1 MTNNSL
7 IEGLKKLSRKEMT
20 RFRDF
25 CASPYHNKNIEVI
38 AFLEYLNK
46 IYPDFNEKRCDK
58 YTVWSKITK
67 RKTFNQAHF
76 NLLISYALR
85 LLESYLAVE
94 KLTLKTAEEQFL
106 SMEHLREKQLFKH
119 YEKLFRNTAK
129 SLKKGAYRDAD
140 YYLTQY
146 RFANE
151 SDQKYL
157 KVTQKRADDGLQQK
171 QDALDLWFMA
181 MKLRDACEMHM
192 RHRLYGQE
200 YEAGLL
206 AEILNKIK
214 AQQAHF
220 QDIPAVHI
228 YYLAYEM
235 LRSNEPKDY
244 FSLKEKIEQ
253 QSTLFPKSE
262 LQNIY
267 NYLQNFCIGQIN
279 QGATAFHKELFEIY
293 RSQLEKSLIFDKEG
307 NLLEWHYK
315 NIVTVG
321 LRSKNYDWVRSF
333 IEDYKKYLLDEVVE
347 NAYSFNL
354 ANYFF
359 AVQNYQ
365 EVLPL
370 LIQVEYSDMRYKLD
384 VRALLLRTYYH
395 LEETE
400 PFYALC
406 DSFNQLLIRNKALTD
421 FQRKGYH
428 NMIRMSR
435 RIFAWRASKNYVRK
449 VSFTLEG
456 EKISNELKSL
466 NPVFNAAW
474 LRGELALKK

>member
-1 MTNNSL
+1 MLNNSL

-20 RFRDF
+20 RFKDF
-25 CASPYHNKNIEVI
+25 SCSPYHNKNEEIT
-38 AFLEYLNK
+38 AFVAYLNG
-46 IYPDFNEKRCDK
+46 IYPDFTEKRCDK
-58 YTVWSKITK
+58 HKVWTKITK
-67 RKTFNQAHF
+67 RKAFNQAHF
-76 NLLISYALR
+76 NLLISYTLR
-85 LLESYLAVE
+85 LFEHFLAVE
-94 KLTLKTAEEQFL
+94 KLAIKPEEELFL
-106 SMEHLREKQLFKH
+106 SMENLRERQLFKH
-119 YEKLFRNTAK
+119 YEKMFRNTSK
-129 SLKKGAYRDAD
+129 NLQKGVYRDAD

-181 MKLRDACEMHM
+181 MKLRDACEMYM
-192 RHRLYGQE
+192 RHRLYGEE

-206 AEILNKIK
+206 TEVLNKI
-214 AQQAHF
+214 AEQATHF
-220 QDIPAVHI
+220 RDIPAVHI

-235 LRSNEPKDY
+235 LRSNEAKDY
-244 FSLKEKIEQ
+244 FLLKDKIEQ

-267 NYLQNFCIGQIN
+267 NYLQNFCIRQIN
-279 QGATAFHKELFEIY
+279 QGATEFHNELFEIY
-293 RSQLEKSLIFDKEG
+293 RSQLEKALIFDKEG

-321 LRSKNYDWVRSF
+321 LRSKNYDWVRAF
-333 IEDYKKYLLDEVVE
+333 IEDYKKYLLPEVVE

-359 AVQNYQ
+359 AVQDYQ

-384 VRALLLRTYYH
+384 VRSLLLRTYYH

-406 DSFNQLLIRNKALTD
+406 DSFNQLLIRTKTLTD

-435 RIFAWRASKNYVRK
+435 RIFAWRSAQRFVAKPDWERERGK
-449 VSFTLEG
+449 LQLELEG
-456 EKISNELKSL
+456 VK
-466 NPVFNAAW
+466 PVFNESW
-474 LRGELALKK
+474 LRGELEI

>member
-1 MTNNSL
+1 MINNSL
-7 IEGLKKLSRKEMT
+7 IQGLKKLSRKEMT

-25 CASPYHNKNIEVI
+25 SMSPYHNKNEEVI
-38 AFLEYLNK
+38 AFLEYMNAV
-46 IYPDFNEKRCDK
+46 YPDFNEKRCDK
-58 YTVWSKITK
+58 YKIWSKITQ

-76 NLLISYALR
+76 NLLISYTLR
-85 LLESYLAVE
+85 LFESFLAVE
-94 KLTLKTAEEQFL
+94 KLAIKTEEEQFFC
-106 SMEHLREKQLFKH
+106 MENLREKQLFKH
-119 YEKLFRNTAK
+119 YEKLFKNTGK
-129 SLKKGAYRDAD
+129 NLNKGDYRDAD

-151 SDQKYL
+151 RDQKYL
-157 KVTQKRADDGLQQK
+157 KVTQKREDDGLQQK

-181 MKLRDACEMHM
+181 MKLRDACEMYM

-206 AEILNKIK
+206 TEVLNKIAEQS
-214 AQQAHF
+214 AQF

-244 FSLKEKIEQ
+244 FLLKDKIEK
-253 QSTLFPKSE
+253 QSNLFPKSE

-267 NYLQNFCIGQIN
+267 NYLQNFCIRQIN
-279 QGATAFHKELFEIY
+279 QGETEFHKELFEIY
-293 RSQLEKSLIFDKEG
+293 RSQLEKALIFDKEG

-321 LRSKNYDWVRSF
+321 LRSKNYDWVRAF
-333 IEDYKKYLLDEVVE
+333 IEDYKKYLLTEVVE

-359 AVQNYQ
+359 AVENYQ

-384 VRALLLRTYYH
+384 VRSLLLRTYYH

-406 DSFNQLLIRNKALTD
+406 DSFNQLLIRAKALTD

-435 RIFAWRASKNYVRK
+435 KIFAWRSAKRFVAKPDWERERGK
-449 VSFTLEG
+449 LTVELEG
-456 EKISNELKSL
+456 VK
-466 NPVFNAAW
+466 PVFNATW
-474 LRGELALKK
+474 LKGELV

>member
-1 MTNNSL
+1 MIKNSI

-25 CASPYHNKNIEVI
+25 SSSPYHNKNEEVM
-38 AFLEYLNK
+38 AFVEYLSG
-46 IYPDFNEKRCDK
+46 IYPDFTEKRCNK
-58 YTVWSKITK
+58 HKIWSKITK
-67 RKTFNQAHF
+67 RKTFNQAHL
-76 NLLISYALR
+76 NLLISYTLR
-85 LLESYLAVE
+85 LFERFLAVE
-94 KLTLKTAEEQFL
+94 KLVIKTEEEQFL
-106 SMEHLREKQLFKH
+106 SMENLREKQLFKH
-119 YEKLFRNTAK
+119 YEKLFRNTSK
-129 SLKKGAYRDAD
+129 SLKKAVYRDAD

-181 MKLRDACEMHM
+181 MKLRDACEMYM
-192 RHRLYGQE
+192 RHRLYGEE

-206 AEILNKIK
+206 TEVLNKITE
-214 AQQAHF
+214 QTTHF
-220 QDIPAVHI
+220 KDIPAVHI

-235 LRSNEPKDY
+235 LRSNESKDY
-244 FSLKEKIEQ
+244 FLLKDKIEQ
-253 QSTLFPKSE
+253 QSKLFPKSE

-267 NYLQNFCIGQIN
+267 NYLQNFCIRQIN
-279 QGATAFHKELFEIY
+279 QGVTEFHNELFEIY
-293 RSQLEKSLIFDKEG
+293 RSQLEKALIFDKEG

-321 LRSKNYDWVRSF
+321 LRSKNYEWVRAF
-333 IEDYKKYLLDEVVE
+333 IENYKKYLLPEVVE

-384 VRALLLRTYYH
+384 VRSLLLRTYYH
-395 LEETE
+395 LKETE

-406 DSFNQLLIRNKALTD
+406 DSFNQLLIRTKTLTD

-435 RIFAWRASKNYVRK
+435 RIFAWRSSQRFVTKSDWEREREK
-449 VSFTLEG
+449 LQRELEDV
-456 EKISNELKSL
+456 K
-466 NPVFNAAW
+466 PVFNESW
-474 LRGELALKK
+474 LKGELV

>member
-1 MTNNSL
+1 MLNNSL
-7 IEGLKKLSRKEMT
+7 ILGLNKLSRKEMT

-25 CASPYHNKNIEVI
+25 SLSPYHNKNVEVV
-38 AFLEYLNK
+38 AFLEYLNG

-58 YTVWSKITK
+58 YKIWSKITK

-85 LLESYLAVE
+85 LFESFLAVE
-94 KLTLKTAEEQFL
+94 KLTTKTEEEQFL
-106 SMEHLREKQLFKH
+106 CMENLRERLLFKH
-119 YEKLFRNTAK
+119 YEKLFRNTSK
-129 SLKKGAYRDAD
+129 DLKKGEYRDAD

-157 KVTQKRADDGLQQK
+157 KVTQKRTDDGLQQK

-181 MKLRDACEMHM
+181 MKLRDACEMYM

-206 AEILNKIK
+206 TEVLDKIK
-214 AQQAHF
+214 TQQAHF

-235 LRSNEPKDY
+235 LRLNEAKDY
-244 FSLKEKIEQ
+244 FLLKDEIEK
-253 QSTLFPKSE
+253 QSSLFPKSE

-267 NYLQNFCIGQIN
+267 NYLQNFCIRQIN
-279 QGATAFHKELFEIY
+279 QGATEFHKELFQIY
-293 RSQLEKSLIFDKEG
+293 RSQLEKGLIFDKEG

-321 LRSKNYDWVRSF
+321 LRSKNYDWVRAF
-333 IEDYKKYLLDEVVE
+333 IEDYKKYLLPEVIE

-359 AVQNYQ
+359 AVKNYQ

-406 DSFNQLLIRNKALTD
+406 DSFNQLLIRTKVLTD

-428 NMIRMSR
+428 NMIKMSR
-435 RIFAWRASKNYVRK
+435 KIFAWRAARRFIAKPDWLREQGKLQVE
-449 VSFTLEG
+449 LEG
-456 EKISNELKSL
+456 LK
-466 NPVFNAAW
+466 PVFNEGW
-474 LRGELALKK
+474 LRGELKTQV

>member
-1 MTNNSL
+1 MLNNSL

-25 CASPYHNKNIEVI
+25 SSSPYHNKNEEVM
-38 AFLEYLNK
+38 AFVSYLSG
-46 IYPDFNEKRCDK
+46 IYPDFTEKRCDK
-58 YTVWSKITK
+58 YKIWTKITK

-76 NLLISYALR
+76 NLLISHALR
-85 LLESYLAVE
+85 LFERFLAVE
-94 KLTLKTAEEQFL
+94 KLAVKTEEEQFL
-106 SMEHLREKQLFKH
+106 SMENLREKQLFKH
-119 YEKLFRNTAK
+119 YEKLFRNTSK

-171 QDALDLWFMA
+171 QDALDLWFIA
-181 MKLRDACEMHM
+181 MKLRDACEMYM
-192 RHRLYGQE
+192 RHRLYGEE

-206 AEILNKIK
+206 VEVLQKIAREK
-214 AQQAHF
+214 AHF

-235 LRSNEPKDY
+235 LRSNAPKDY
-244 FSLKEKIEQ
+244 FLLKDKIEQ

-267 NYLQNFCIGQIN
+267 NYLQNFCIRQIN
-279 QGATAFHKELFEIY
+279 QGATEFHNELFEIY
-293 RSQLEKSLIFDKEG
+293 RSQLEKALIFDKEG

-321 LRSKNYDWVRSF
+321 LRSKNYAWVRAF
-333 IEDYKKYLLDEVVE
+333 IENYKKYLLPEVVE

-359 AVQNYQ
+359 AVENYQ

-384 VRALLLRTYYH
+384 VRSLLLRTYYH
-395 LEETE
+395 LKETE

-406 DSFNQLLIRNKALTD
+406 DSFNQLLIRTKSLTD

-428 NMIRMSR
+428 NMIKMSR
-435 RIFAWRASKNYVRK
+435 RIFAWRSSQRFVTKSDWMREHEKLQVE
-449 VSFTLEG
+449 LE
-456 EKISNELKSL
+456 EVK
-466 NPVFNAAW
+466 PVFNESW
-474 LRGELALKK
+474 LRGELV

>member
-1 MTNNSL
+1 MFNNSL
-7 IEGLKKLSRKEMT
+7 IESLKKLSRKEMT

-25 CASPYHNKNIEVI
+25 SLSPYHNKNVEVV
-38 AFLEYLNK
+38 ACLEYLNG
-46 IYPDFNEKRCDK
+46 IYPDFSEKRCDK
-58 YTVWSKITK
+58 HKVWSKITQ
-67 RKTFNQAHF
+67 RKSFNQAHF
-76 NLLISYALR
+76 NLLISYILR
-85 LLESYLAVE
+85 LFESFLAVE
-94 KLTLKTAEEQFL
+94 KLAVKTEEEQFL
-106 SMEHLREKQLFKH
+106 CMENLRERQLFKQ
-119 YEKLFRNTAK
+119 YEKVFRNTSK
-129 SLKKGAYRDAD
+129 NLKKEKYRDAD
-140 YYLTQY
+140 YYLMQY
-146 RFANE
+146 RFADE

-157 KVTQKRADDGLQQK
+157 KVTQKRTDDGLQQK

-192 RHRLYGQE
+192 RHRLYEQK

-206 AEILNKIK
+206 TEILNKIK
-214 AQQAHF
+214 EQKAHF

-235 LRSNEPKDY
+235 LCTNESKDY
-244 FSLKEKIEQ
+244 FLLKDKIEKQ
-253 QSTLFPKSE
+253 AGFFPKSE

-267 NYLQNFCIGQIN
+267 NYLQNFCIRQIN
-279 QGATAFHKELFEIY
+279 QGASEFHKELFEIY
-293 RSQLEKSLIFDKEG
+293 RSQLEKGLIFDKEG

-321 LRSKNYDWVRSF
+321 LRSKNYDWVRVF
-333 IEDYKKYLLDEVVE
+333 IEDYKKYLLPEVIE

-359 AVQNYQ
+359 ATKNYP

-384 VRALLLRTYYH
+384 VRALLLRTYFH
-395 LEETE
+395 LNETE

-406 DSFNQLLIRNKALTD
+406 DSFNQLLIRSKTLTN

-428 NMIRMSR
+428 NMIKMSR
-435 RIFAWRASKNYVRK
+435 RIFAWRASEKFVVRDDWARERRK
-449 VSFTLEG
+449 LEA
-456 EKISNELKSL
+456 ELERL
-466 NPVFNAAW
+466 TPVFNKGW
-474 LRGELALKK
+474 LSRELKFKS

>member
-1 MTNNSL
+1 MLHNSL
-7 IEGLKKLSRKEMT
+7 IKGLKKLSRKEMT

-25 CASPYHNKNIEVI
+25 SLSPYHNKNVEVT
-38 AFLEYLNK
+38 AFLEYLSG

-58 YTVWSKITK
+58 YKIWTKITK
-67 RKTFNQAHF
+67 RKAFNQAHF
-76 NLLISYALR
+76 NLLISYTLR
-85 LLESYLAVE
+85 LFERFLAVE
-94 KLTLKTAEEQFL
+94 KLVMKTEEEQFL

-119 YEKLFRNTAK
+119 YEKQFRNTEK
-129 SLKKGAYRDAD
+129 NLKKGIYRDAD

-146 RFANE
+146 KFANE
-151 SDQKYL
+151 RDQKYL
-157 KVTQKRADDGLQQK
+157 KVTQKRTDDGLQEK

-181 MKLRDACEMHM
+181 MKLRDACEMYM

-206 AEILNKIK
+206 TEILAKIK
-214 AQQAHF
+214 SQTAHF

-235 LRSNEPKDY
+235 LRKNEAKDY
-244 FSLKEKIEQ
+244 FLLKEKIET

-267 NYLQNFCIGQIN
+267 NYLQNFCIRQIN
-279 QGATAFHKELFEIY
+279 QGASEFHNELFEIY
-293 RSQLEKSLIFDKEG
+293 RSQLEKALIFDKEG

-321 LRSKNYDWVRSF
+321 LRSKNYDWVRAF
-333 IEDYKKYLLDEVVE
+333 IEDYKKYLLQEVVE

-384 VRALLLRTYYH
+384 VRSLLLRTYYH
-395 LEETE
+395 LTETE
-400 PFYALC
+400 SFYALC
-406 DSFNQLLIRNKALTD
+406 DSFNQLLIRSKSLTD

-435 RIFAWRASKNYVRK
+435 RIFAWRAAQRFSAKPDWQREQK
-449 VSFTLEG
+449 KLQLELAD
-456 EKISNELKSL
+456 LK
-466 NPVFNAAW
+466 PVFNEGW
-474 LRGELALKK
+474 LRGELN